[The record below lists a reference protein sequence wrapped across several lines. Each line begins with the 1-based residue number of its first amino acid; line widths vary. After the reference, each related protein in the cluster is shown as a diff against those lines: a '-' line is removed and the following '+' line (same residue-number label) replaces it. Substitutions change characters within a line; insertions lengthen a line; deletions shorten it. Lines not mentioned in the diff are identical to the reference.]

1 MMNKNL
7 HNRINR
13 SDSLYYPFRI
23 HSDTVAAGNSVN
35 YPGFATYTFLYVT
48 QGAGELTTK
57 YETFSFEGP
66 FCILIPKLIPFN
78 LSSNEHFPLD
88 LHIIEYTVNQREQGE
103 RNLDQFKIVNIDNN
117 SLKHVVTLLL
127 NEINSPSRHFNAI
140 MEHIFNLVMIFDDI
154 NTAQMYEG
162 PEHFYISEN
171 IRQAQYFIEHN
182 FHKKISVKDVA
193 AQTKLSSDYFIT
205 VFHDELGLTPHQY
218 IIRCRMNHSHFLL
231 ENTHKS
237 IQVIAKEC
245 GYQSTNHFST
255 KFKEFFGYSPRNLKT
270 K

>member
-1 MMNKNL
+1 
-7 HNRINR
+7 
-13 SDSLYYPFRI
+13 
-23 HSDTVAAGNSVN
+23 
-35 YPGFATYTFLYVT
+35 
-48 QGAGELTTK
+48 
-57 YETFSFEGP
+57 
-66 FCILIPKLIPFN
+66 
-78 LSSNEHFPLD
+78 
-88 LHIIEYTVNQREQGE
+88 
-103 RNLDQFKIVNIDNN
+103 
-117 SLKHVVTLLL
+117 
-127 NEINSPSRHFNAI
+127 
-140 MEHIFNLVMIFDDI
+140 
-154 NTAQMYEG
+154 
-162 PEHFYISEN
+162 ISEN

-245 GYQSTNHFST
+245 GYQSTNQLCT
-255 KFKEFFGYSPRNLKT
+255 LLKEFFRYSPANVKT

>member
-78 LSSNEHFPLD
+78 LSSN
-88 LHIIEYTVNQREQGE
+88 
-103 RNLDQFKIVNIDNN
+103 
-117 SLKHVVTLLL
+117 
-127 NEINSPSRHFNAI
+127 
-140 MEHIFNLVMIFDDI
+140 
-154 NTAQMYEG
+154 
-162 PEHFYISEN
+162 
-171 IRQAQYFIEHN
+171 
-182 FHKKISVKDVA
+182 
-193 AQTKLSSDYFIT
+193 
-205 VFHDELGLTPHQY
+205 
-218 IIRCRMNHSHFLL
+218 
-231 ENTHKS
+231 
-237 IQVIAKEC
+237 
-245 GYQSTNHFST
+245 
-255 KFKEFFGYSPRNLKT
+255 
-270 K
+270 